1 MDFDQE
7 GSVPGEGRLA
17 AHAAGKAPQSYD
29 DVVKEINEKFQPG
42 RRPESSQGL
51 PDAHP
56 QPGSEELMS
65 ATSPFS

>member
-17 AHAAGKAPQSYD
+17 ANAAGKAPQSYD
-29 DVVKEINEKFQPG
+29 DVVKEINDKFQPG
-42 RRPESSQGL
+42 QRPGSSQGL

-56 QPGSEELMS
+56 
-65 ATSPFS
+65 